1 MEDIV
6 EIWTF
11 ISQVETDTNDILI
24 GLEFVEDGIKDIDV
38 DDEDDFEVSDKQI
51 KVMLDRCDDM
61 SDRVSYLDN
70 SIDELKGSI
79 EKLKKLRIVLAL
91 KDKKGED

>member
-1 MEDIV
+1 MEDLA

-11 ISQVETDTNDILI
+11 VTQVETDTNDILI
-24 GLEFVEDGIKDIDV
+24 GLNMIEEGVKDIDV

-51 KVMLDRCDDM
+51 KEMLDRCDDM
-61 SDRVSYLDN
+61 TKRVSLLDD

-91 KDKKGED
+91 KEKEKE